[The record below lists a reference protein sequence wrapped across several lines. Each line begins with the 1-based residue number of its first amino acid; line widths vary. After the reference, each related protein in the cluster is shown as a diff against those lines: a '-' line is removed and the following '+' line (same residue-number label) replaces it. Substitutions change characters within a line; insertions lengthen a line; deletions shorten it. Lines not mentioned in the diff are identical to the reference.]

1 MIISGF
7 KREHGTDLCIVSDGS
22 EGLFFD
28 HFIHGTD
35 LFYVILSIL
44 FTSMLSYR
52 FSPNSMILGTMIQG
66 DTASNEMLGDKC
78 IKSILI
84 IIWRTNMLVLRSLY
98 MFGEVL
104 ILQ

>member
-7 KREHGTDLCIVSDGS
+7 KREHGTDLCIVSDDS
-22 EGLFFD
+22 EGLFSD

-52 FSPNSMILGTMIQG
+52 FSPNSMILGTMIPISKDKKKSLCNSG
-66 DTASNEMLGDKC
+66 NYRAIALSSMFSN
-78 IKSILI
+78 ILD
-84 IIWRTNMLVLRSLY
+84 
-98 MFGEVL
+98 FGNSD
-104 ILQ
+104 